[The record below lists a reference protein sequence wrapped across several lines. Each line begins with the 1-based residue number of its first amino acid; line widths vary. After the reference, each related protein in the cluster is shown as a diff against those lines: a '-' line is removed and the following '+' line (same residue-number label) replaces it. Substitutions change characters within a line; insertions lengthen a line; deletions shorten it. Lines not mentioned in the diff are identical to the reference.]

1 LIEQNSK
8 QNLVSQNLPKPLKT
22 AGFAEFGDSLFRV
35 ISTLFALASLFLI
48 VWIGIILYQQ
58 SALTRHLFGWS
69 ILTGRTWDTLHH
81 VIGALPFIYGTF
93 VSSTIALILA
103 VPIGICAAIFLSELA
118 PSWLA
123 SPLSFLIELLAAIPS
138 VIYGLWGVLFL
149 CPWLN
154 NNVYP
159 WLNNNFGNIPLFS
172 NYGGYPSTM
181 LAAGIILAIMI
192 LPFIT
197 SVSRE
202 IIRSVPQAQREAALG
217 LGATRWEMIRN
228 VVLSAAKSGI
238 TGAVILAL
246 GRAIGETMAVV
257 MVIGNNTKMSA
268 SLLQPGYTMPALL
281 ANEFNE
287 AWTSKL
293 HTSALLEIA
302 FILFVITFIINAL
315 ARILILLTSRNSNYS
330 SADPG
335 KATTMDHLRDILAK
349 FWRWFMMVAI
359 IGLVAW
365 QIAGDLRSE
374 SFRGLLHPTEIIVYL
389 YLATRIVTRLTRGT
403 GNWKRWR
410 KINNGFV
417 QLLLGLCT
425 FLACFILAILL
436 YVVAVQGMQY
446 LHPSIFT
453 HDELDGGMSNGIIGT
468 LVLVGI
474 ASVIG
479 IPLGLIGGIYLSEY
493 GMGRFGNVLRFS
505 ADVLNG
511 IPSVVIGMFVYAA
524 VVLKTNHFSAMAG
537 GLALGIMMIPTIV
550 RTTEEI
556 LRLTPYSLR
565 EGSLGLGATKFRT
578 IRSIIVPAAKGG
590 IVTGV
595 MLALARVIGETAP
608 LLFTAFGNE
617 MVTYKLNSQISSLTM
632 LIYRFAMD
640 SDVTKNGMAWTG
652 SLILI
657 TIVLVISLFA
667 RLFSRSR
674 YSMH

>member
-1 LIEQNSK
+1 MTK
-8 QNLVSQNLPKPLKT
+8 
-22 AGFAEFGDSLFRV
+22 
-35 ISTLFALASLFLI
+35 
-48 VWIGIILYQQ
+48 
-58 SALTRHLFGWS
+58 
-69 ILTGRTWDTLHH
+69 
-81 VIGALPFIYGTF
+81 
-93 VSSTIALILA
+93 
-103 VPIGICAAIFLSELA
+103 
-118 PSWLA
+118 
-123 SPLSFLIELLAAIPS
+123 
-138 VIYGLWGVLFL
+138 
-149 CPWLN
+149 
-154 NNVYP
+154 
-159 WLNNNFGNIPLFS
+159 
-172 NYGGYPSTM
+172 
-181 LAAGIILAIMI
+181 
-192 LPFIT
+192 
-197 SVSRE
+197 SRE
-202 IIRSVPQAQREAALG
+202 PAFKARCCLTIR
-217 LGATRWEMIRN
+217 I
-228 VVLSAAKSGI
+228 
-238 TGAVILAL
+238 
-246 GRAIGETMAVV
+246 
-257 MVIGNNTKMSA
+257 
-268 SLLQPGYTMPALL
+268 YT
-281 ANEFNE
+281 F
-287 AWTSKL
+287 
-293 HTSALLEIA
+293 
-302 FILFVITFIINAL
+302 
-315 ARILILLTSRNSNYS
+315 
-330 SADPG
+330 G
-335 KATTMDHLRDILAK
+335 
-349 FWRWFMMVAI
+349 
-359 IGLVAW
+359 
-365 QIAGDLRSE
+365 
-374 SFRGLLHPTEIIVYL
+374 GLLHPTEIIVYL
-389 YLATRIVTRLTRGT
+389 YLATRFVTRITRGT

-417 QLLLGLCT
+417 QILLGLCT

-436 YVVAVQGMQY
+436 YVVAVQGIQY
-446 LHPSIFT
+446 LHPSIFI

-474 ASVIG
+474 ASAIG

-493 GMGRFGNVLRFS
+493 GAGRFGNVLRFS

-524 VVLKTNHFSAMAG
+524 VVLKTNHFSAVAG

-657 TIVLVISLFA
+657 TIVLVISLLA

>member
-1 LIEQNSK
+1 MIEQNRT
-8 QNLVSQNLPKPLKT
+8 QNSVPQNHFKPLKT
-22 AGFAEFGDSLFRV
+22 AGIAEFGDSLFRV
-35 ISTLFALASLFLI
+35 ISTVFAFSSVILI
-48 VWIGIILYQQ
+48 VWIGVILYQQ
-58 SALTRHLFGWS
+58 SALTRNLFGWG
-69 ILTGRTWDTLHH
+69 ILTGRTWDTLHR

-118 PSWLA
+118 PAWLA
-123 SPLSFLIELLAAIPS
+123 SPLAFLIELLAAIPS

-154 NNVYP
+154 NNVYQ
-159 WLNNNFGNIPLFS
+159 WLNDNFGNIPLFA
-172 NYGGYPSTM
+172 NYSGYPSTM
-181 LAAGIILAIMI
+181 LAAGIILSIMI

-228 VVLSAAKSGI
+228 VVLKSARSGI

-257 MVIGNNTKMSA
+257 MVIGNYTKISV

-302 FILFVITFIINAL
+302 FILFVLTFLVNAL
-315 ARILILLTSRNSNYS
+315 ARVLIMLTSHNAALS
-330 SADPG
+330 SMEPKRAAVIDNI
-335 KATTMDHLRDILAK
+335 RDILSK
-349 FWRWFMMVAI
+349 SVRFIGILAI

-365 QIAGDLRSE
+365 QVIGDLKSG
-374 SFRGLLHPTEIIVYL
+374 SFRGLLHPTEIIVYV
-389 YLATRIVTRLTRGT
+389 YLFTRIVTQMTRGT
-403 GNWKRWR
+403 RNWKMWR
-410 KINNGFV
+410 KLNNGFV
-417 QLLLGLCT
+417 QILLGFCT

-436 YVVAVQGMQY
+436 YYVSAQGLKY

-453 HDELDGGMSNGIIGT
+453 QDELDGGMSNGIIGT

-479 IPLGLIGGIYLSEY
+479 IPLGLIGGIYLSE
-493 GMGRFGNVLRFS
+493 FGAGKFSGVLRFA

-578 IRSIIVPAAKGG
+578 IRSIIVPAARGG

-657 TIVLVISLFA
+657 ALVFVISVLA

-674 YSMH
+674 YSIR